1 MYGTV
6 AAVCSRCQEFVQ
18 MLYSL
23 FMDSDG
29 VLRIGEL
36 SKRSGVSPELLRAW
50 ERRYGLLRPVRSAG
64 GLRLYTPADVERV
77 RVMRQHIADGL
88 AAAEAAALALRA
100 GVGDGAAPMA
110 LRPEAVRD
118 DLADALDRYDEPRA
132 QAILDRLLAVATVDT
147 LLSEVVLPYLRELG
161 ERWLRG
167 DASVA
172 QEHFASSVVR
182 GRLLGLAR
190 GWGLG
195 LGPTAVLACLPGE
208 QHDLGLIAFGLALRS
223 RGWRIVYLG
232 TDSPIETVEE
242 VARQLDPSLVVLT
255 AVSSE
260 RVLPVLPQLQA
271 LAGRHRL
278 ALGGAAAA
286 NGALEGSDALALS
299 GDPIAEAARVTTLVQ
314 GGERAAVRTAVLGA
328 TGFVGRALVPA
339 LAQRGE
345 VVAVSRRA
353 TAPELPGVRS
363 RRRRPHQPRIDARRA
378 RGRRR
383 RLSPRP
389 LARRAQLLRAR
400 SAGGRERR
408 GRGRASGRRPDR
420 LSRRARR

>member
-1 MYGTV
+1 
-6 AAVCSRCQEFVQ
+6 
-18 MLYSL
+18 MLYSVV
-23 FMDSDG
+23 MDSDG

-36 SKRSGVSPELLRAW
+36 SNRSGVSPDLLRAW

-77 RVMRQHIADGL
+77 RVMRQHIADGV
-88 AAAEAAALALRA
+88 AAAEAAALAART
-100 GVGDGAAPMA
+100 GVGDEAAPMA
-110 LRPEAVRD
+110 LRPEAVRE

-147 LLSEVVLPYLRELG
+147 LLSEVVLPYLRDLG
-161 ERWLRG
+161 ERWRRG

-232 TDSPIETVEE
+232 GDSPIETVEQ
-242 VARQLDPSLVVLT
+242 VSRQLDPSLVVLT

-260 RVLPVLPQLQA
+260 RVEPVVTQLQA

-286 NGALEGSDALALS
+286 NGTLQVSDALALS

-314 GGERAAVRTAVLGA
+314 GDG
-328 TGFVGRALVPA
+328 
-339 LAQRGE
+339 
-345 VVAVSRRA
+345 
-353 TAPELPGVRS
+353 
-363 RRRRPHQPRIDARRA
+363 QPR
-378 RGRRR
+378 
-383 RLSPRP
+383 
-389 LARRAQLLRAR
+389 
-400 SAGGRERR
+400 
-408 GRGRASGRRPDR
+408 
-420 LSRRARR
+420 